1 MIEELT
7 KDKTLAFV
15 FGFGLQLSS
24 IIDMGITTG
33 SNFSGYIDF
42 AGDLIPNLLDTM
54 FIIDYEN
61 YLFSN
66 FGIGKDLFNSKLT

>member
-1 MIEELT
+1 
-7 KDKTLAFV
+7 
-15 FGFGLQLSS
+15 
-24 IIDMGITTG
+24 MGITTG